1 MPKLL
6 YLEAS
11 PRKERSHSIDI
22 ANEFMESYREHHP
35 TDEIEVVNIWELD
48 LPAVNGETLN
58 ARYAIVH
65 GQQTTPEQ
73 EAAWKEVVG
82 IFERFNSAT
91 KYLFSLPMWNF
102 GIPYRLKHF
111 IDVVTQPGLAFSFS
125 PESGY
130 QGLITG
136 RPASVVYARG
146 GEYGIESGVEDM
158 DFQKPYFEAWLR
170 FIGFT
175 DIRPVVV
182 EPTMKGE
189 EMVDLVKAFNRDHI
203 RKIAQEV

>member
-11 PRKERSHSIDI
+11 PRKERSHSIDV
-22 ANEFMESYREHHP
+22 AKEFMESYRESHP
-35 TDEIEVVNIWELD
+35 TDEIDVANIWDLD
-48 LPAVNGETLN
+48 LPDVNGDLLN
-58 ARYAIVH
+58 ARYAIAH
-65 GQQTTPEQ
+65 GQEVTAEQ
-73 EAAWKEVVG
+73 ETAWKQVVE

-111 IDVVTQPGLAFSFS
+111 IDIVTQPELAFSFS
-125 PESGY
+125 SKSGY

-136 RPASVVYARG
+136 RPAAVVYARG

-158 DFQKPYFEAWLR
+158 DFQKPYFEVWLK
-170 FIGFT
+170 FVGFT

-182 EPTMKGE
+182 EPTMKGQ

-203 RKIAQEV
+203 RKIAKEV

>member
-11 PRKERSHSIDI
+11 PRKERSHSIDV
-22 ANEFMESYREHHP
+22 ANEFMESYRESHP
-35 TDEIEVVNIWELD
+35 TDEIDVANIWDLEL
-48 LPAVNGETLN
+48 PVVNGELLN
-58 ARYAIVH
+58 ARYAITH
-65 GQQTTPEQ
+65 GQEITAEQ
-73 EAAWKEVVG
+73 ETAWKQVVE

-111 IDVVTQPGLAFSFS
+111 IDVVTQPGLAFNFS

-136 RPASVVYARG
+136 RPAAVVYARG
-146 GEYGIESGVEDM
+146 EEYGIESGVEDM
-158 DFQKPYFEAWLR
+158 DFQKPYFEVWLK

-182 EPTMKGE
+182 EPTMKGQ

>member
-11 PRKERSHSIDI
+11 PRKERSHSSDV
-22 ANEFMESYREHHP
+22 ANEFMESYRESHP
-35 TDEIEVVNIWELD
+35 TDEIDVINVWDLD
-48 LPAVNGETLN
+48 LPAVNGEMLN
-58 ARYAIVH
+58 ARYAIAH
-65 GQQTTPEQ
+65 GQQITAEQ
-73 EAAWKEVVG
+73 EIAWKQVVE

-102 GIPYRLKHF
+102 GVPYRLKHF
-111 IDVVTQPGLAFSFS
+111 IDVITQPGLAFNFS

-130 QGLITG
+130 QGLVTG
-136 RPASVVYARG
+136 RPAAVVYARG

-158 DFQKPYFEAWLR
+158 DFQKPYFDVWLK

-189 EMVDLVKAFNRDHI
+189 EMVNLVKAFNRDHI

>member
-22 ANEFMESYREHHP
+22 ANEFMESYRDHHP
-35 TDEIEVVNIWELD
+35 TDEIEVVNIWELV
-48 LPAVNGETLN
+48 LPAVNGEMLN
-58 ARYAIVH
+58 ARYAITH
-65 GQQTTPEQ
+65 GQQITPEQ
-73 EAAWKEVVG
+73 TTAWEQVIE

-111 IDVVTQPGLAFSFS
+111 IDVITQPGLTFKFS
-125 PESGY
+125 PELGY

-136 RPASVVYARG
+136 RSASIVYARG
-146 GEYGIESGVEDM
+146 NEYGIESGVADM
-158 DFQKPYFEAWLR
+158 DFQKPYFEAWLK

-182 EPTMKGE
+182 EPTSKGE
-189 EMVDLVKAFNRDHI
+189 EMVNLVKAFNRDHI

>member
-11 PRKERSHSIDI
+11 PRKERSHSINV
-22 ANEFMESYREHHP
+22 ANEFMESYRESHP
-35 TDEIEVVNIWELD
+35 TDEIETVNIWDLD
-48 LPAVNGETLN
+48 LPHVNGETLN
-58 ARYAIVH
+58 ARYAIAH
-65 GQQTTPEQ
+65 GQEKTVEQ
-73 EAAWKEVVG
+73 ENAWKQVVET
-82 IFERFNSAT
+82 FERFNSGT

-111 IDVVTQPGLAFSFS
+111 IDVITQPGLAFNVS
-125 PESGY
+125 PEKGY

-136 RPASVVYARG
+136 RPATVVYARG
-146 GEYGIESGVEDM
+146 DEYGIESGVEDK
-158 DFQKPYFEAWLR
+158 DFQKPYFEVWLK
-170 FIGFT
+170 FVGFT

-182 EPTMKGE
+182 EPTMKGD
-189 EMVDLVKAFNRDHI
+189 EMVNLVKAFNRDHI

>member
-11 PRKERSHSIDI
+11 PRKERSHSIDV
-22 ANEFMESYREHHP
+22 ANEFMESYRESHP
-35 TDEIEVVNIWELD
+35 TDEIDVANIWDLD
-48 LPAVNGETLN
+48 LPDVNGELLN
-58 ARYAIVH
+58 ARYAIAH
-65 GQQTTPEQ
+65 GQEVTAEQ
-73 EAAWKEVVG
+73 ENAWKQVVE
-82 IFERFNSAT
+82 IFERFNSST

-111 IDVVTQPGLAFSFS
+111 IDVVTQPELAFSFS

-136 RPASVVYARG
+136 RPAAVVYARG

-158 DFQKPYFEAWLR
+158 DFQKPYFEVWLK

-182 EPTMKGE
+182 EPTMKGQ
-189 EMVDLVKAFNRDHI
+189 EMVGLVKAFNRDHI
-203 RKIAQEV
+203 RKIAKEV